1 MFKFLLINGEVE
13 EKWVGFKMQW
23 GVEVVEPVVEPVVE
37 SEDEGDGQQVMEML
51 WVVVEKSSVDSDRS
65 SVVSLSVTELAM
77 VVMESESAAMA
88 VISTS
93 CTIESDVFSVVSL
106 SMVVSE
112 SKLSKAATRSPE
124 IQASD
129 FLSILRSGKAT
140 SMLVVEVEVVD
151 RKIEYSS
158 ISGNFGGFP
167 V

>member
-1 MFKFLLINGEVE
+1 
-13 EKWVGFKMQW
+13 
-23 GVEVVEPVVEPVVE
+23 
-37 SEDEGDGQQVMEML
+37 ML

-65 SVVSLSVTELAM
+65 SVVSLSVIELAM

-129 FLSILRSGKAT
+129 LLSILRSGK
-140 SMLVVEVEVVD
+140 SYFDVGC
-151 RKIEYSS
+151 RS
-158 ISGNFGGFP
+158 
-167 V
+167 